1 MAPFSPQEQ
10 TDKYA
15 CDAVGSMGQ
24 KMKCGQGGESWN
36 MISARA
42 SRRGFLEEALSELKS
57 GPQLFTGASYKG
69 SEAEAD
75 RLSRDLSGS
84 PLADVGCT
92 RTTGLGDYKISD
104 YTGPCE

>member
-10 TDKYA
+10 TDKHT
-15 CDAVGSMGQ
+15 CDAVSMGQ

-57 GPQLFTGASYKG
+57 GPQLSTGASDKG

-84 PLADVGCT
+84 PLAEVG
-92 RTTGLGDYKISD
+92 
-104 YTGPCE
+104 

>member
-10 TDKYA
+10 TDKHA

-42 SRRGFLEEALSELKS
+42 SRRGFLEEALPELKS
-57 GPQLFTGASYKG
+57 GPQLSTGELQSYKG
-69 SEAEAD
+69 SKAEAD

-84 PLADVGCT
+84 PLAEVG
-92 RTTGLGDYKISD
+92 
-104 YTGPCE
+104 